1 MKNMSQTIHA
11 LDLAIVV
18 KDSNCF
24 KFLVKPSCTDSG
36 LVVQTKTIYS
46 VGLTCSREWKKIFVV
61 NTFFNTF

>member
-46 VGLTCSREWKKIFVV
+46 VGLTCSRE
-61 NTFFNTF
+61 